1 MNAGEL
7 AEQLSRLMGH
17 ALSSEEA
24 MYPDSAD
31 SCLDSYE
38 DLCRSNS
45 EIILKSLRFSADM
58 ERLWRECP
66 NNVTVYHGGLQDTPA
81 WITAGLFREKDS
93 LAYVESG
100 FHADIYT
107 AARNAVEQLE
117 GKSP

>member
-1 MNAGEL
+1 MNASEL
-7 AEQLSRLMGH
+7 ADKLEDWRERVCDSQDIDDDKLSMSGFANIAFNYHR
-17 ALSSEEA
+17 
-24 MYPDSAD
+24 
-31 SCLDSYE
+31 
-38 DLCRSNS
+38 
-45 EIILKSLRFSADM
+45 EIIKSLRFAADM

-100 FHADIYT
+100 FHADIYA
-107 AARNAVEQLE
+107 AARKAVEKLE